1 MTSMV
6 NMKRPIMHLY
16 TKLSFLILSGIGAMH
31 ECFLMADKPANVEM
45 LVSEARQI
53 IISQQYYIEQPTTPP
68 TNMCIVVTN
77 AQEIAQLAAS
87 LKPVRP
93 LESDELFSYGSP
105 VFFLYGDKT
114 EKEPKMIMALYG
126 EFLCWDGFPNGNA
139 RLTADSY
146 IRVTNWVKQMFAK
159 QGFVFQRGEVN
170 SSRKGIETVRDPFAK
185 GVEIRST
192 NDVWNSGVDPFSK
205 PVKGI

>member
-1 MTSMV
+1 
-6 NMKRPIMHLY
+6 
-16 TKLSFLILSGIGAMH
+16 
-31 ECFLMADKPANVEM
+31 
-45 LVSEARQI
+45 
-53 IISQQYYIEQPTTPP
+53 
-68 TNMCIVVTN
+68 MCIVVTN

-170 SSRKGIETVRDPFAK
+170 SSRKGIETVSDPFAK